1 MLLLLIG
8 SGTVGRDAIIERFL
22 NSHPDW
28 RFVSVDDQEEVFLE
42 LPEEEQDD
50 PEKGIVAVDTREFF
64 VTTILQCTQKLQE
77 QNLHII
83 AACDDLP
90 EHLFTL
96 MRSTLGNNLLIIHIG
111 GVHSV
116 EKGKEELYDHFID
129 TKTTSV
135 KDAQIQLSKLIQ
147 TP

>member
-1 MLLLLIG
+1 MLLLLLG

-22 NSHPDW
+22 NGHPDW
-28 RFVSVDDQEEVFLE
+28 RFVSVDDQEEIVLE

-96 MRSTLGNNLLIIHIG
+96 MHSTLGNNLLIIHIG
-111 GVHSV
+111 DVHSV
-116 EKGKEELYDHFID
+116 EKGKKKLYDHFIN

-135 KDAQIQLSKLIQ
+135 KDAQIQLSKLI
-147 TP
+147 TSP